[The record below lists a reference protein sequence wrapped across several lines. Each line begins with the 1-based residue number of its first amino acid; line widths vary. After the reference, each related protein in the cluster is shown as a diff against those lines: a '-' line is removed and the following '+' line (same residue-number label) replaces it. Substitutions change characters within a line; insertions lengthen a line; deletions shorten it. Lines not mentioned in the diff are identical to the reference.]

1 MPMRGGSGVLARDQA
16 EPGHKRFADLK
27 LRVLSALVLAPIALG
42 LLWLGGGAWAA
53 LVAVAAGGVAIEWA
67 RVCGVRAW
75 ALPGMILPVL
85 VATASFATAAGL
97 AREAV
102 ALLVLGAALLALGA
116 WRSEARGD
124 WLAGGSLYVGIA
136 AIAVVWLREDR
147 PDGIFAVLLVLLVV
161 WASDIGAY
169 LFGRLIGGPKL
180 APRLSPKKTW
190 AGALGGLALAIVVGI
205 LMAAEFGAPSWV
217 KLCVVAI
224 LLSLASQSGDLAES
238 AFKRRFGVKDSG
250 AIIPGHGGILD
261 RLDGMLAAA
270 PVAAIVALAWPGA
283 GL

>member
-53 LVAVAAGGVAIEWA
+53 LVALAAGGVAIEWA
-67 RVCGVRAW
+67 RVCGVRTW

-261 RLDGMLAAA
+261 RLDGMLVAA